1 MTDDDEFND
10 DIDWGSIEM
19 PSTPAVTP
27 WKSNSTSTHHNAP
40 SLRECLQIAPVFS
53 REGDILEE
61 DDNNLCET
69 LDVGDEVSLICSN
82 CINVI

>member
-1 MTDDDEFND
+1 MTEDDEFND

-27 WKSNSTSTHHNAP
+27 WKSNSTSTSSHHNMP
-40 SLRECLQIAPVFS
+40 SLRECLQMAPVFS
-53 REGDILEE
+53 REGDILQE

-69 LDVGDEVSLICSN
+69 LDVGDEVS
-82 CINVI
+82 

>member
-1 MTDDDEFND
+1 MTEDDEFND

-27 WKSNSTSTHHNAP
+27 WKNKSTSTS
-40 SLRECLQIAPVFS
+40 SLRECLHMAPVFS

-61 DDNNLCET
+61 DDNNDVGET
-69 LDVGDEVSLICSN
+69 LGVGDEVSRY
-82 CINVI
+82 VQAV